1 MHSVQP
7 SVMVETPRDAASRA
21 SHKFAFRPVAWA
33 KGFAMIVSLAASQ
46 AFAQT
51 PPATASSA
59 MAASASADGVYDL
72 LIGTYTGS
80 GKSEGIYVYRFD
92 TKNGDL
98 TRLASAQAVNP
109 SYLIVS
115 RDRQYVYAVNELPG
129 RQRTRPRSAA
139 ASARFTSTGRAVN

>member
-7 SVMVETPRDAASRA
+7 SVMVETPRNTAPRA
-21 SHKFAFRPVAWA
+21 WHKFAVRPAAWA

-51 PPATASSA
+51 PSATASSA
-59 MAASASADGVYDL
+59 MAATASADGVYDL

-92 TKNGDL
+92 TKNGEL

-109 SYLIVS
+109 SS
-115 RDRQYVYAVNELPG
+115 
-129 RQRTRPRSAA
+129 RSAPSVPRKSFLSSVRRISPSA
-139 ASARFTSTGRAVN
+139 VTRSSASTTRS